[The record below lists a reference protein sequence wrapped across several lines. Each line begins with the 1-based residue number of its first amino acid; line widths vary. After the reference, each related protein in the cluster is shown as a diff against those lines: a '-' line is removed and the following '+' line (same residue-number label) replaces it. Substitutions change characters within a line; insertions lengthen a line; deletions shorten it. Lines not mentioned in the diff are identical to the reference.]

1 MSKFSYVDG
10 VDALVIVSTHPD
22 SMGQQFVVDKSSVNY
37 PKVKEALKKSD
48 TTVQEIEDLI
58 TPARAIQKQIDS
70 EDYHGIEIIDG
81 VLYYEEEP
89 VIGSLATRIVRLYS
103 EGFELEP
110 LALFAERLWRN
121 PDPRV
126 RAELDLFLEACDLP
140 ITPDGFFLAYKKVR
154 ANYKDIHSGT
164 FDNSIGTTPSMPRD
178 KVDNDRNRT
187 CSTGL
192 HFCSK
197 TYLPAFGG
205 SSGYR
210 VMIVKVSPED
220 VVAIPSDYKNA
231 KGRACKYE
239 VVGEIGHEAAQ
250 SRQWPAV
257 SSEYGAPQP
266 AKLVDTKTVAAK
278 PATKATKLNK
288 PTKAGGTS
296 FNIQTKELGVLNSEH
311 ARRALAK
318 HGNATNWARAHGW
331 NESTV
336 RDWIR
341 RLRKAGAT
349 L

>member
-239 VVGEIGHEAAQ
+239 VVGEISHDKALEKI
-250 SRQWPAV
+250 WPAV
-257 SSEYGAPQP
+257 SAEFGSPQP
-266 AKLVDTKTVAAK
+266 AKLVDTKAVAAK

>member
-22 SMGQQFVVDKSSVNY
+22 SMGRQFVVDKSSVNY
-37 PKVKEALKKSD
+37 QKIKDALKKSN

-58 TPARAIQKQIDS
+58 TPAKAIQKQIDS

-89 VIGSLATRIVRLYS
+89 VIGSLATRIVRLHS

-154 ANYKDIHSGT
+154 DNYKDIHSGT
-164 FDNSIGTTPSMPRD
+164 FDNSVGTTPSMPRD

-197 TYLPAFGG
+197 SYLPQFGG

-266 AKLVDTKTVAAK
+266 AKIVGVSK
-278 PATKATKLNK
+278 ATKAAPK
-288 PTKAGGTS
+288 PEKKKGPNSGIYINTV
-296 FNIQTKELGVLNSEH
+296 ELGKLSPVYYANGVK
-311 ARRALAK
+311 K
-318 HGNATNWARAHGW
+318 HGTAKAWADSHGW
-331 NESTV
+331 SPSTV
-336 RDWIR
+336 RNWKT
-341 RLRKAGAT
+341 RLLRAGAKFD
-349 L
+349 